1 MKDKRT
7 AQQELAYELY
17 KQGYK
22 YADIATEVGCT
33 LSAVK
38 SWATR
43 IWKNKKV
50 ANKSCNQN
58 NEKVAKKLQ
67 PKKYGKGKHPNSR
80 NGIGPP
86 GNKNAE
92 KHGFFSKI
100 LPDETFELVNEMEDL
115 SPIEVIWQNIQLQH
129 AAILR
134 AQKIMYVKD
143 QEDKTKELITTGENK
158 IYQVQQSWDKQANF
172 LAAQSRAMNSLN
184 ALIRQYEE
192 MLKSD
197 LATEEQT
204 ARITLLK
211 VQVDKL
217 NNKEQSDSLEKLDEI
232 IKGIDGI
239 ANEPD

>member
-22 YADIATEVGCT
+22 YADIAAEVGCT

-100 LPDETFELVNEMEDL
+100 LPDETFELVNEMEEL

-158 IYQVQQSWDKQANF
+158 VYQVQQAWDKQANF
-172 LAAQSRAMNSLN
+172 LAAQSRAMTSLN

>member
-22 YADIATEVGCT
+22 YADIAAEVGCT

-50 ANKSCNQN
+50 ANKSCNQSD
-58 NEKVAKKLQ
+58 EKVAKKLQ

-100 LPDETFELVNEMEDL
+100 LPDETFELVNEMEEL

-172 LAAQSRAMNSLN
+172 LAAQSRAMTSLN

>member
-1 MKDKRT
+1 M
-7 AQQELAYELY
+7 AYELY

-143 QEDKTKELITTGENK
+143 QEDKTKEVTVDGEATV
-158 IYQVQQSWDKQANF
+158 YQIQQAWDKQGNF
-172 LAAQSRAMNSLN
+172 LQAQARAVQALN
-184 ALIRQYEE
+184 ASIKQYDELLNSSLASEE
-192 MLKSD
+192 QKARIDLLKAK
-197 LATEEQT
+197 LVTEET
-204 ARITLLK
+204 
-211 VQVDKL
+211 KL
-217 NNKEQSDSLEKLDEI
+217 NITSDSDEDDGFI
-232 IKGIDGI
+232 EALKGSATQDWED
-239 ANEPD
+239 NEDE